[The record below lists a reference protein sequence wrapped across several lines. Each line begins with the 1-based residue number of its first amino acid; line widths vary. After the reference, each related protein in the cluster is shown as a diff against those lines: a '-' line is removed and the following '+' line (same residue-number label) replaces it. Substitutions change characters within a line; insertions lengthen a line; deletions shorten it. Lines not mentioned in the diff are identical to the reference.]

1 MPEWTDQGLILSI
14 RPHGER
20 NAVVSLLTFENGRHA
35 GLVHAYDASGK
46 RGTVQLGNLV
56 QAHWRARLT
65 DQLGT
70 FQLEL
75 TKNPSAL
82 FLDDPV
88 KLAGLSSCCAIL
100 DVGLPEREANLA
112 VWQATTALIDIIC
125 LADNLEDWL
134 GFYIKWEINVLTQLG
149 FALNLDSCAVS
160 GLTDALVYV
169 SPRSGRAVH
178 KDYAGDYADRLL
190 RLPGFLCAD
199 ATVAAASPAALA
211 DGLALTGHFIS
222 RRVFSLIHKDL
233 PQARLRLA
241 HLVSKRYNIT

>member
-1 MPEWTDQGLILSI
+1 MPEWTDQGIILSI

-20 NAVVSLLTFENGRHA
+20 NAVVSLLTLDNGRHA
-35 GLVHAYDASGK
+35 GLVHAYDASSK
-46 RGTVQLGNLV
+46 RGTVQIGNLV
-56 QAHWRARLT
+56 QADWRARLT

-75 TKNPSAL
+75 FKNPSAVI
-82 FLDDPV
+82 LDDPV

-100 DVGLPEREANLA
+100 DVALPEREANLSI
-112 VWQATTALIDIIC
+112 WQATTALIEIIS
-125 LADNLEDWL
+125 LADELEDWL
-134 GFYIKWEINVLTQLG
+134 GFYVKWEMNLLSQLG

-178 KDYAGDYADRLL
+178 KDHAGDYADRLL
-190 RLPGFLCAD
+190 RLPGFLRPD
-199 ATVAAASPAALA
+199 AAGEASSQAALT
-211 DGLALTGHFIS
+211 DGLTLTGHFIS

>member
-1 MPEWTDQGLILSI
+1 MPEWTDQGIILSI
-14 RPHGER
+14 RPHGEW
-20 NAVVSLLTFENGRHA
+20 NAVVSLLTLDNGRHA
-35 GLVHAYDASGK
+35 GLAHAYDASSK
-46 RGTVQLGNLV
+46 RGTVQIGNLV

-75 TKNPSAL
+75 AKNPSAV

-88 KLAGLSSCCAIL
+88 KLAGLASCCAIL
-100 DVGLPEREANLA
+100 EVGLPEREANLSI
-112 VWQATTALIDIIC
+112 WQATTALIEIIS
-125 LADNLEDWL
+125 LADDLEDWL
-134 GFYIKWEINVLTQLG
+134 GFYIKWEMNLLSQMV
-149 FALNLDSCAVS
+149 FALDLSSCAVS
-160 GLTDALVYV
+160 GLTESLMYV

-190 RLPGFLCAD
+190 RLPGFLRPDAD
-199 ATVAAASPAALA
+199 LETTPQAALT
-211 DGLALTGHFIS
+211 DGLTLTGHFIS

>member
-1 MPEWTDQGLILSI
+1 MPEWTDQGIILSI

-20 NAVVSLLTFENGRHA
+20 NAVVSLLTLDNGRHA
-35 GLVHAYDASGK
+35 GLVHAYDASSK
-46 RGTVQLGNLV
+46 RGTVQIGNLV

-75 TKNPSAL
+75 AKNPSAV

-88 KLAGLSSCCAIL
+88 KLAGLASCCAIL
-100 DVGLPEREANLA
+100 EVGLPEREANLSI
-112 VWQATTALIDIIC
+112 WQATTALIEIIS
-125 LADNLEDWL
+125 LADDLEDWL
-134 GFYIKWEINVLTQLG
+134 GFYIKWEMNLLSQLG
-149 FALNLDSCAVS
+149 FALNLSSCAVS
-160 GLTDALVYV
+160 GLTESLMYV

-178 KDYAGDYADRLL
+178 KDYAGDYAERLL
-190 RLPGFLCAD
+190 RLPGFLRPDAD
-199 ATVAAASPAALA
+199 LETTPQAALT
-211 DGLALTGHFIS
+211 DGLNLTGHFIS

>member
-14 RPHGER
+14 RPYGER
-20 NAVVSLLTFENGRHA
+20 NAVVSLLTLENGRHA
-35 GLVHAYDASGK
+35 GLVHAYDASSK
-46 RGTVQLGNLV
+46 RGTVQIGNLV
-56 QAHWRARLT
+56 EAQWRARLA

-70 FQLEL
+70 LQLEL
-75 TKNPSAL
+75 VKNPSAL
-82 FLDDPV
+82 FLDDAV
-88 KLAGLSSCCAIL
+88 KLAGLSSCCALL
-100 DVGLPEREANLA
+100 DVGLPEREANLS
-112 VWQATTALIDIIC
+112 VWQATTALVDIIS
-125 LADNLEDWL
+125 LADTLDDWL
-134 GFYIKWEINVLTQLG
+134 GFYIKWELNLLSQLG

-178 KDYAGDYADRLL
+178 QDYAGDYADRLL
-190 RLPGFLCAD
+190 RLPSFLRAD
-199 ATVAAASPAALA
+199 APSTAISHAALA
-211 DGLALTGHFIS
+211 DGLTLTGHFIS